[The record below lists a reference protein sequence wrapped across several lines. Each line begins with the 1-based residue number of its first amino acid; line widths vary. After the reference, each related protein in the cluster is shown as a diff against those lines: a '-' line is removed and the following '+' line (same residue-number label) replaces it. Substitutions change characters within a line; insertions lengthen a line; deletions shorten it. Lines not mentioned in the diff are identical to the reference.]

1 MSYEVTTE
9 VFASQNAIY
18 YMILLLLYDYYCMKL
33 NGSKKEW

>member
-9 VFASQNAIY
+9 VFASQNATY

-33 NGSKKEW
+33 NGSKEEW